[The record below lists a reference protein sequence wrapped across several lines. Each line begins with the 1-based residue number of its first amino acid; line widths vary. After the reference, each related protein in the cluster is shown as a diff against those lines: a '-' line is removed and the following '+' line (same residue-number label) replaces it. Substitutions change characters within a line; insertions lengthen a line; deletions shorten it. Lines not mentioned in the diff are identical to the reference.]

1 MILERSQG
9 QGEIYIME
17 MQICKQK
24 WGGNEYYPGMTM
36 LLSNLVVYPNACP
49 DFRPTFLSIT
59 AKGQKP
65 VNED

>member
-1 MILERSQG
+1 
-9 QGEIYIME
+9 ME